1 MREAVARHPACK
13 MAGTMRYIQFIQPNG
28 RSASVARLG
37 GRFGSDGFQNEVSW
51 LVGSARDQFP
61 VDLYEDKENTYVRAE
76 LPGVT
81 REGIAVE
88 IIDGSLSIAATRT
101 QKTGAGEE
109 TEKLSRL
116 VSIPDEVQADKVTAA
131 YENGILTVTLPR
143 KEEIKPKKI
152 NVSVN

>member
-1 MREAVARHPACK
+1 
-13 MAGTMRYIQFIQPNG
+13 MRYIQFIQPNG

-101 QKTGAGEE
+101 QKTGAG
-109 TEKLSRL
+109 
-116 VSIPDEVQADKVTAA
+116 
-131 YENGILTVTLPR
+131 